1 MLKKMSIRSI
11 RKIMVSTLTLFILL
25 IIYLMPDSINDK
37 EISLKNDNVEYIYS
51 NTLETIYLLDS
62 NDYVARTKIDSC
74 KCEGIDKARDLINGL
89 IIDGTKS
96 NIIPN
101 GFKSVIPSG
110 TSIKDISLD
119 NGILTIDFSK
129 ELLEITKEYEEK
141 MIESIVYTLTSIEGI
156 DKVVI
161 KVDGKVLDKL
171 PISGK
176 LLPTYLD
183 RNYGINK
190 IYDITTTNNID
201 SYTLYYVNTYNDN
214 SYYVPVTKYVNNN
227 SKDKIKVIIE
237 ELYSAPIYEST
248 LMSFLNSN
256 TKLFDYKLDG
266 NKLTL
271 NFSEDILSDITSNNI
286 LEEVIYTISLT
297 MSDNYGVKE
306 VVFLVENEEIYK
318 SLIKDIE

>member
-1 MLKKMSIRSI
+1 MLKKMSI

-25 IIYLMPDSINDK
+25 IIYLMPDSVDEK
-37 EISLKNDNVEYIYS
+37 EISLNNDNIEYIYS

-74 KCEGIDKARDLINGL
+74 KCEGVDKARDLINGL

-101 GFKSVIPSG
+101 GFKSIIPSG

-129 ELLEITKEYEEK
+129 DLLEITKEYEEK

-156 DKVVI
+156 DKVII
-161 KVDGKVLDKL
+161 KVEGEMLDKL

-176 LLPTYLD
+176 TLPTYLD
-183 RNYGINK
+183 KDYGINK
-190 IYDITTTNNID
+190 IYDLTSMKDID

-214 SYYVPVTKYVNNN
+214 SYYVPITKYINNE
-227 SKDKIKVIIE
+227 SQDKIKVIIE
-237 ELYSAPIYEST
+237 ELYSAPIYETT

-256 TKLFDYKLDG
+256 TKLLDYKLEDG
-266 NKLTL
+266 KLTL
-271 NFSEDILSDITSNNI
+271 NFSEDILSDVTTNNI

-297 MSDNYGVKE
+297 MSDNYDVEE

>member
-1 MLKKMSIRSI
+1 MLKKMSI

-25 IIYLMPDSINDK
+25 IIYLMPDSIDEK
-37 EISLKNDNVEYIYS
+37 EISLTNDNIEYIYS

-74 KCEGIDKARDLINGL
+74 KCEGVDKARDLINGL

-101 GFKSVIPSG
+101 GFKSIIPAG

-119 NGILTIDFSK
+119 NGVLTIDFSK

-156 DKVVI
+156 DKVII
-161 KVDGKVLDKL
+161 KVEGEILDKL

-176 LLPTYLD
+176 TLPTYLD
-183 RNYGINK
+183 KDYGINK
-190 IYDITTTNNID
+190 IYDITTMKDID

-214 SYYVPVTKYVNNN
+214 SYYVPVTKYINND
-227 SKDKIKVIIE
+227 SQDKIKVIIE
-237 ELYSAPIYEST
+237 ELYSAPIYETT

-256 TKLFDYKLDG
+256 TKLLDYKLEDG
-266 NKLTL
+266 KLTL
-271 NFSEDILSDITSNNI
+271 NFSEDILSDVTTNNI

-297 MSDNYGVKE
+297 MNDNYGVEE
-306 VVFLVENEEIYK
+306 VVFLVEDEEIYK

>member
-1 MLKKMSIRSI
+1 MLKKMSI

-25 IIYLMPDSINDK
+25 IIYLMPDSIDEK
-37 EISLKNDNVEYIYS
+37 EISLTNDNVEYIYS

-74 KCEGIDKARDLINGL
+74 KCEGVDKAKDLINGL

-101 GFKSVIPSG
+101 GFKSIIPTG
-110 TSIKDISLD
+110 TSVKDISLD

-129 ELLEITKEYEEK
+129 DLLEITKEYEEK
-141 MIESIVYTLTSIEGI
+141 MIEAIVYTLTSIDGI
-156 DKVVI
+156 DKVII
-161 KVDGKVLDKL
+161 KVEGEVLDKL

-176 LLPTYLD
+176 TLPTYLD
-183 RNYGINK
+183 KNYGINK
-190 IYDITTTNNID
+190 IYDLTSMKDID

-214 SYYVPVTKYVNNN
+214 SYYVPVTKYINND
-227 SKDKIKVIIE
+227 SQDKIKVIIE
-237 ELYSAPIYEST
+237 ELYSAPIYETT

-256 TKLFDYKLDG
+256 TKLLDYKLEDG
-266 NKLTL
+266 KLTL
-271 NFSEDILSDITSNNI
+271 NFSEDILSDVTTNNI

-297 MSDNYGVKE
+297 MNDNYGVEE
-306 VVFLVENEEIYK
+306 VIFLVEDEEIYK